1 MDSILMIGGIA
12 LGAIVLFFLGYL
24 AARGRLEKQIF
35 FLQSDLDEQIQKV
48 QSLEHELQQAKKRLK
63 DTETMLKENY
73 AEKVALQERLNG
85 TARLQQEI
93 EAERERNR
101 ALFAE
106 VADLKEK
113 AALMRGTM
121 EQKERDV
128 RERLA
133 QIEALKEKMLHLVKE
148 ALKKEGAS

>member
-1 MDSILMIGGIA
+1 MDSTLLIGGIA
-12 LGAIVLFFLGYL
+12 VGAIVLFFLGYL

-48 QSLEHELQQAKKRLK
+48 QNLEHELQQAKKRLK

-85 TARLQQEI
+85 TARLQQEL
-93 EAERERNR
+93 ETERERSR
-101 ALFAE
+101 ALFSQ

-113 AALMRGTM
+113 AALMRGKV
-121 EQKERDV
+121 EQKERDI
-128 RERLA
+128 RDRLA
-133 QIEALKEKMLHLVKE
+133 QIEALKEKMVHLVKE
-148 ALKKEGAS
+148 ALGKADVS